1 MKISTQDITLR
12 FQQTTAAQ
20 IFHWTSSLPRQLQ
33 RRAEVTAK
41 YGIRSTNI
49 SVLDVSYGLGSSRT
63 FNPYLGPRGAQYSPV
78 CDMLKVL
85 IHSIKD
91 SAASSGVTAAR
102 NSSVHTIIVQAVFT
116 HLHHHPSTYQTQHPS
131 SSPSSKPH
139 NQPSQFLG
147 PPISLTM
154 KPGCTIPTA
163 IPFAFRSKLSNFP
176 TIFSAALDA

>member
-1 MKISTQDITLR
+1 MLR
-12 FQQTTAAQ
+12 FQQSTAAH
-20 IFHWTSSLPRQLQ
+20 IFRWTSSLPRQLQ
-33 RRAEVTAK
+33 RRAEVTAE
-41 YGIRSTNI
+41 YGFRSTDI
-49 SVLDVSYGLGSSRT
+49 SVLNVSYCLGSSRT

-102 NSSVHTIIVQAVFT
+102 KSSSSVHTFMADSEFT
-116 HLHHHPSTYQTQHPS
+116 NLHHHPSTYQIQHPS
-131 SSPSSKPH
+131 SSPSSKPLD
-139 NQPSQFLG
+139 QPSHFLG
-147 PPISLTM
+147 LSTSLTM
-154 KPGCTIPTA
+154 NPGCTIPTA

>member
-1 MKISTQDITLR
+1 MLR
-12 FQQTTAAQ
+12 FQQKTAAQ

-33 RRAEVTAK
+33 RGAESTAE

-49 SVLDVSYGLGSSRT
+49 SVLDVSYCLGSLRT

-78 CDMLKVL
+78 CDMLKVS
-85 IHSIKD
+85 IHLIKD

-102 NSSVHTIIVQAVFT
+102 KPSVHAFMAELDFT
-116 HLHHHPSTYQTQHPS
+116 NLHHHPSTYQTQHPS
-131 SSPSSKPH
+131 SSPSSKPL
-139 NQPSQFLG
+139 NQPSQFRG
-147 PPISLTM
+147 PSTSLTM

-163 IPFAFRSKLSNFP
+163 IPLAFRSKLSNFP